1 MDVVAGLHLVVC
13 YHAMGDRTKQ
23 KEAFQKLLQVPFD
36 MENEDKYKDLE
47 VRDVYT
53 PGPPPSLPLYTSVRL

>member
-1 MDVVAGLHLVVC
+1 MLLVSRCMFVDWSGLHLVVC
-13 YHAMGDRTKQ
+13 YHAMGDRAKQ

-47 VRDVYT
+47 VRT
-53 PGPPPSLPLYTSVRL
+53 PE

>member
-1 MDVVAGLHLVVC
+1 
-13 YHAMGDRTKQ
+13 MGDRAKQ

-47 VRDVYT
+47 VRDV
-53 PGPPPSLPLYTSVRL
+53 LYTRAVSVASLIHSS